1 MNVVSLDTLS
11 AAHFDAALR
20 TNFRIHL
27 ESDAP
32 VILELT
38 SVIRQA
44 PAVQQVGAVDQAGM
58 ECFALLFTGPANRP
72 LDQRIYRFSHE
83 QLGVFDL
90 FIVPVG
96 VDHGARQ
103 YEAIFNRKPRAGLA

>member
-20 TNFRIHL
+20 THFHVHV
-27 ESDAP
+27 ESGAP
-32 VILELT
+32 VSLELT

-44 PAVQQVGAVDQAGM
+44 PAVQHVGAADEPGM
-58 ECFALLFTGPANRP
+58 ECFALIFNGPADRP
-72 LDQRIYRFSHE
+72 LDQRTHRFAHE

-103 YEAIFNRKPRAGLA
+103 YEAVFNRQPRSSLA